1 MVQLEVCIYH
11 EGIYDDIWS
20 YQYIMSCDCFIIVS
34 ISLCPKGIAQYI
46 DERVLLEMYSA
57 KSLKNSSGGLPLKYA

>member
-1 MVQLEVCIYH
+1 MIQLDVFIYH
-11 EGIYDDIWS
+11 EGIYDDILS
-20 YQYIMSCDCFIIVS
+20 YQDNMSCDCFIIVS
-34 ISLCPKGIAQYI
+34 ISLCPNGIAQYI